1 MPSDFLLQQMG
12 QPWLHYLFQ
21 AMIFA
26 ALLESGTSAV
36 HAINERIGNAWQARR
51 GSELSH
57 RARLTIG
64 LVLLAVCMFA
74 AGRFGLVALIASGY
88 RAIAYVFL
96 AVFVL
101 PLLTIGVWKIL
112 RNERAE
118 DDVALKGEIA

>member
-1 MPSDFLLQQMG
+1 MG

-36 HAINERIGNAWQARR
+36 HAINERIGHAWQARR

-112 RNERAE
+112 RNERSE
-118 DDVALKGEIA
+118 DDVALKAEIACSFVLL